1 MERKRA
7 KMNTVKASTLVVIVF
22 TAIFCATILY
32 YAPVAGAQSRVTA
45 IPGVNFTVSG
55 SFMDNLKA
63 LAGKDVYINMRS
75 GKTYQGFVKSV
86 GDHLIHIEKIAG
98 KEYFDA
104 LIRIEDI
111 SAIEVKF
118 RDYK

>member
-1 MERKRA
+1 MTA
-7 KMNTVKASTLVVIVF
+7 F
-22 TAIFCATILY
+22 TAISCAIVLY
-32 YAPVAGAQSRVTA
+32 YVPNVGAQSRVTA
-45 IPGVNFTVSG
+45 IQGVNFTVTG

-63 LAGKDVYINMRS
+63 LAGKDVYINLRS
-75 GKTYQGFVKSV
+75 GKTYQGLLKSV

>member
-1 MERKRA
+1 MMNKA
-7 KMNTVKASTLVVIVF
+7 KPLILF
-22 TAIFCATILY
+22 TIAFAAISCATILY
-32 YAPVAGAQSRVTA
+32 YAPDAGAQSRVTA
-45 IPGVNFTVSG
+45 IQGVSFNVSG
-55 SFMDNLKA
+55 SFTDNLKA
-63 LAGKDVYINMRS
+63 LAGKDVYINLRS

-86 GDHLIHIEKIAG
+86 GDHLIHVEKIAG

>member
-1 MERKRA
+1 MMNRA
-7 KMNTVKASTLVVIVF
+7 KVLSSFVVAF
-22 TAIFCATILY
+22 TAIFCATVLY
-32 YAPVAGAQSRVTA
+32 YAPDAGAQSRVTA
-45 IPGVNFTVSG
+45 IQGVNFTVSG

-63 LAGKDVYINMRS
+63 LAGKDVYINLHS
-75 GKTYQGFVKSV
+75 GKTYQGFLKSV
-86 GDHLIHIEKIAG
+86 GDHLIHVEKIAG

-118 RDYK
+118 RDFK